1 MQRAD
6 LEAISEAA
14 GVPATTTPIEF
25 TGPDDPTYPSPLRLG
40 EGTAALLANVAGAV
54 SDITAATSGTPQ
66 SARIDVGHALVS
78 ISSMWVLRVN
88 GVLAGEALA
97 DEMAPGQG
105 IFTTRDGRHL
115 YLLSGFAHIVERTL
129 EAIGCH
135 DVTRLAEHVAERD
148 SAELEAALVEAQ
160 LTGVVL
166 RDAEQWAAHPQGR
179 LLAESPT
186 VRIERIGDAPPTPLP
201 EGAQPLSGLRVLD
214 STRVLAGPTISRTL
228 AGLGADVLHV
238 GSPNVPDLQSAQA
251 DTGHGKRRA
260 FVDLETPE
268 GVDAMWHLIEGADVF
283 SQSYRAESLAR
294 RGLGLDAVAAR
305 RPGIIYVSENAYG
318 QSGPWREK
326 RGFDGNVQAASGI
339 ASLHQR
345 PDQFAPDGSGDG
357 DERLL
362 HGLLG
367 RLRRAGGA
375 QAPRDRGRLVARDGL
390 ARPDG
395 SLVPAH
401 GHAARNR
408 RGSSR
413 ARPGDR
419 LSAGGAVLGGCR
431 VGLRDADA
439 SEVPDQLFRHR
450 AGLVAHRQAR
460 HARPGVATAL
470 TRARR
475 SVWCDLLDRAAR
487 RRGSESALCNARAC
501 ARCPVRPRDARIRDR
516 MALRNDA
523 RRQHVG
529 TKGIDSGR
537 LICGCAPRW
546 RSSLIRANLS
556 LTGETKEFA
565 LAA

>member
-14 GVPATTTPIEF
+14 GVPATTIPIEF

-54 SDITAATSGTPQ
+54 SEITAATGGTSQ
-66 SARIDVGHALVS
+66 SAQIDVGHALVS

-97 DEMAPGQG
+97 DELAPGQG
-105 IFTTRDGRHL
+105 IFPTRDGRYL

-135 DVTRLAEHVAERD
+135 DLTRLAEHVAERD
-148 SAELEAALVEAQ
+148 SADLEAALVEAQ

-166 RDAEQWAAHPQGR
+166 RDTEQWAAHPQGR
-179 LLAESPT
+179 LLAASPA

-238 GSPNVPDLQSAQA
+238 GSPNVPDMQSAQA

-268 GVDAMWHLIEGADVF
+268 GVDAMWNLIEGADVF

-294 RGLGLDAVAAR
+294 RGLGLEAVAAR

-318 QSGPWREK
+318 QVGAVAREARLRRQRAGGQRDRIAAPAARPVRAGGP
-326 RGFDGNVQAASGI
+326 
-339 ASLHQR
+339 
-345 PDQFAPDGSGDG
+345 GDG

-367 RLRRAGGA
+367 RVRRAAGA
-375 QAPRDRGRLVARDGL
+375 QAPRHRGRLLARHGL

-395 SLVPAH
+395 GLVPAH
-401 GHAARNR
+401 GHAARDR
-408 RGSSR
+408 RESSR
-413 ARPGDR
+413 ARPADR

-431 VGLRDADA
+431 VRLRDADA
-439 SEVPDQLFRHR
+439 SEVPDQLLRHR
-450 AGLVAHRQAR
+450 ARLVAHRQAR
-460 HARPGVATAL
+460 RPRPGVAA
-470 TRARR
+470 
-475 SVWCDLLDRAAR
+475 
-487 RRGSESALCNARAC
+487 
-501 ARCPVRPRDARIRDR
+501 
-516 MALRNDA
+516 ALRE
-523 RRQHVG
+523 
-529 TKGIDSGR
+529 
-537 LICGCAPRW
+537 L
-546 RSSLIRANLS
+546 
-556 LTGETKEFA
+556 
-565 LAA
+565 